1 MKEKCT
7 ICLKKIKTKSSK
19 TLLSEKFVTK
29 CKCQYYYHN
38 RCIKT
43 WMRRKKTCPT
53 CRETIFDNKYDMY
66 KNSMKNFY
74 WMIII
79 YYFKFILF
87 IHKPFFIFVSTTIF
101 SSLVALLFFNL
112 EVFIKNFLRI
122 YLQKIC
128 YILWFFVIP
137 SILILQFYRINL
149 YRINLYIRNA

>member
-38 RCIKT
+38 RCINT

-87 IHKPFFIFVSTTIF
+87 IHKPFFIFVNTTIF